1 MIYRICVEFDVDAY
15 SADKA
20 YEQAKKVAEL
30 LNKQHPDRRAMVKK
44 AVKKYYTDEELVW
57 SK

>member
-15 SADKA
+15 SAEKA

-30 LNKQHPDRRAMVKK
+30 LNKHPGRRAVVKK
-44 AVKKYYTDEELVW
+44 AVKKFYTDDELMW